1 MSKHDDDLQHI
12 LFGEVKDMEM
22 SVLVIKNYFFLQKI
36 DDVIDFFQKNIRK
49 FILMN
54 ISFSFT

>member
-22 SVLVIKNYFFLQKI
+22 SILVIKKKI
-36 DDVIDFFQKNIRK
+36 
-49 FILMN
+49 
-54 ISFSFT
+54 